1 MRLFKKYNQ
10 NPKLLASLKKVTFRS
25 KYYKYEI
32 ALLFSLNISC
42 NYKHSLVGL
51 YHKNH

>member
-1 MRLFKKYNQ
+1 MRLFKKHNQ

-32 ALLFSLNISC
+32 ALLFSLSTLAVITNI
-42 NYKHSLVGL
+42 V
-51 YHKNH
+51 